1 MERNVRLYPLYQA
14 ARSSTFWLPVFIL
27 YFSSRF
33 DAAEV
38 LLLEAI
44 YYASVVLMEV
54 PSGYLS
60 DRVGRRPTLL
70 LAASAW
76 ALGYAA
82 LAFGGTWWMFAAGQ
96 VAIAAG
102 MAFNSGTDSALVF
115 DSLSALGRENEVA
128 AVEGKAQSWSA
139 IAMALSALAGGL
151 LASIDLRLGHALS
164 AAGAT
169 VAFGVAWFI
178 HEPTRLAVALRP
190 WAQLR
195 GVAESL
201 RSPALRWLFV
211 FSVVMTVFNHV
222 PYELAQPYLGLVL
235 ANYDA
240 DGFTPAASGVMMALM
255 MGVAAVASRISAPLS
270 VRIGVAPVL
279 LGAML
284 VQGIVLAGLA
294 ALVHPVVVLLL
305 LARSVPGALSRP
317 LELQCVLPNVLAHQR
332 ATYLSVQS
340 LAGRLAFTGA
350 LATGSW
356 VVGSLEGL
364 GAPAISRLAG
374 GAGVALLIAAA
385 VLTWTRQAIAAGVG
399 SPSVSKSRTPRHGS
413 GRLRTPTLVNEDE
426 GSS

>member
-14 ARSSTFWLPVFIL
+14 ARSSTLWLPVFIL

-33 DAAEV
+33 DAAQV

-44 YYASVVLMEV
+44 YFGSVVLLEV

-70 LAASAW
+70 LAATAW
-76 ALGYAA
+76 VVGYTV
-82 LAFGGTWWMFAAGQ
+82 LAFGGGWWVFAAGQ

-115 DSLSALGRENEVA
+115 ESLSALGRENEVA
-128 AVEGKAQSWSA
+128 VVEGKAQSWSA
-139 IAMALSALAGGL
+139 ISMALSALGGGF
-151 LASIDLRLGHALS
+151 LASVDLRLGHALS
-164 AAGAT
+164 AVGAML
-169 VAFGVAWFI
+169 AFGVAWFVL
-178 HEPTRLAVALRP
+178 EPTRVAVALRP

-195 GVAESL
+195 GVARSL
-201 RSPALRWLFV
+201 WSPALRWLFG

-222 PYELAQPYLGLVL
+222 PYELAQPYLALVL
-235 ANYDA
+235 ATH
-240 DGFTPAASGVMMALM
+240 GVEGITPAASGVMVALM
-255 MGVAAVASRISAPLS
+255 MGVAAVASRVSAPLS
-270 VRIGVAPVL
+270 VRLGVAPVL

-284 VQGIVLAGLA
+284 IQGIVLAGLA
-294 ALVHPVVVLLL
+294 ALVHPLVLLLL

-317 LELQCVLPNVLAHQR
+317 LELQCVLPNLLAHQR

-350 LATGSW
+350 LAIGSW
-356 VVGSLEGL
+356 VVGPLVGL

-374 GAGVALLIAAA
+374 GAGLALLTAAA
-385 VLTWTRQAIAAGVG
+385 VLLWTRAAIARG
-399 SPSVSKSRTPRHGS
+399 SEAPR
-413 GRLRTPTLVNEDE
+413 P
-426 GSS
+426 

>member
-44 YYASVVLMEV
+44 YFASVVLLEV

-70 LAASAW
+70 LAATAW

-96 VAIAAG
+96 VAVAAG
-102 MAFNSGTDSALVF
+102 MAFNSGTDNALVF
-115 DSLSALGRENEVA
+115 ESLSALGRADEVA

-139 IAMALSALAGGL
+139 ISMALSALAGGL
-151 LASIDLRLGHALS
+151 LASVDLRLGHGLS
-164 AAGAT
+164 AVGAA
-169 VAFGVAWFI
+169 VAFGVAWFFD
-178 HEPTRLAVALRP
+178 EPTRLGVALRP
-190 WAQLR
+190 WAQIR
-195 GVAESL
+195 GVRESL

-211 FSVVMTVFNHV
+211 FSVGMTVFNHV

-235 ANYDA
+235 TEYGV
-240 DGFTPAASGVMMALM
+240 DGITPVASGVMMALM
-255 MGVAAVASRISAPLS
+255 MGVAAVASRVSEPLS
-270 VRIGVAPVL
+270 RRLGVAPVL
-279 LGAML
+279 LGAVL
-284 VQGIVLAGLA
+284 LQGIVIAGLA
-294 ALVHPVVVLLL
+294 AVVHPVVVLLL
-305 LARSVPGALSRP
+305 LARSVPGALSHP
-317 LELQCVLPNVLAHQR
+317 LELQCVLPNLLAHQR

-350 LATGSW
+350 LATGAW
-356 VVGSLEGL
+356 VVGPLEGL
-364 GAPAISRLAG
+364 GAPAISRLAA
-374 GAGVALLIAAA
+374 GAGVALLVTAAF
-385 VLTWTRQAIAAGVG
+385 LTWTRRSLVAGSEDSG
-399 SPSVSKSRTPRHGS
+399 S
-413 GRLRTPTLVNEDE
+413 
-426 GSS
+426 